1 MDKEFSEKELNE
13 LAKQLSCP
21 SGKNGLAVAQQMNKS
36 NISMTLA
43 TIEELDL
50 TDGQFVL
57 ELGHG
62 NGDHLDIIFHQAL
75 DLHYF
80 GLEVSKLMK
89 EAAEHNNNA
98 FLANGWA
105 TFFLYD
111 GLKLPFD
118 EDTFDVIFTVNT
130 IYFWMS
136 PIQLLNDIHRVLK
149 KEGLCYITFAQKKF
163 MQGLSFTKNEFIM
176 YDNNDIE
183 ALVSKTPF
191 KLIDII
197 NKSEKVKSKTGEVVE
212 RDYAIV
218 CLEG

>member
-21 SGKNGLAVAQQMNKS
+21 SGKTGLAVAEQMNKS

-43 TIEELDL
+43 TIEESDL
-50 TDGQFVL
+50 KDGQFVL

-62 NGDHLDIIFHQAL
+62 NGEHLDLIFHQAL

-89 EAAEHNNNA
+89 EAAERNNDV
-98 FLANGWA
+98 FLINEWA
-105 TFFLYD
+105 TFSLYD

-118 EDTFDVIFTVNT
+118 EDIFDVIFTVNT
-130 IYFWMS
+130 IYFWTS
-136 PIQLLNDIHRVLK
+136 PIQLLKDIHRVLK
-149 KEGLCYITFAQKKF
+149 KGGTCYITFAQKKF
-163 MQGLSFTKNEFIM
+163 MQGLSFTKNEFTM
-176 YDNNDIE
+176 YDDNDIVT
-183 ALVSKTPF
+183 LISKTPF

-197 NKSEKVKSKTGEVVE
+197 NKSEQVRSKTGEVVK

-218 CLEG
+218 CLEA